1 MRTIIV
7 VGLVLISPAPLSAEP
22 LSFEAA
28 LRRAENEAPSLHASA
43 ADIEAGRSDAI
54 AADRLPDPTLDVGI
68 SDFPVSGPDAGRF
81 NRDDFTT
88 TTLGIS
94 QVFVNP
100 AKRRARAGRAD
111 AEIEIAEA
119 DFAVEAQTVRTETAL
134 AWIDLYYARLRLAQL
149 DLLNTSLD
157 NLQATVSARL
167 ASGAARPSQAFE
179 PEQLRAAITDR
190 RSELSAEVARAAA
203 LLARY
208 TGDAEADV
216 AGAPPVFHFDRD
228 VLLAGISTLPRL
240 RLIDA
245 QAGAAD
251 ADIRLARADLQPD
264 WTVSASYGRREPAF
278 GDLVSVGVSIDLP
291 LFSGRRQEPRI
302 AARISDASRVRFE
315 RIALER
321 EVTAA
326 LEADLADHTMHDQR
340 LENARTVLVP
350 LARRRAELDL
360 ASYGAG
366 TLDLGSALLSSL
378 SLAEAEVEALARE
391 AAVARDA
398 IRITF
403 TYTEQRP

>member
-7 VGLVLISPAPLSAEP
+7 VGLALISPAPLFAEP

-28 LRRAENEAPSLHASA
+28 LRRAENEAPSLRASEA
-43 ADIEAGRSDAI
+43 GIEAGRSDAI

-81 NRDDFTT
+81 NRDDFTM
-88 TTLGIS
+88 TTLGVS
-94 QVFVNP
+94 QMLVNP
-100 AKRRARAGRAD
+100 AKRRARAGRAN

-119 DFAVEAQTVRTETAL
+119 GFAVAAQSVRTETAI

-190 RSELSAEVARAAA
+190 RSELSADVARAAA

-216 AGAPPVFHFDRD
+216 AGAPPILQIDRA
-228 VLLAGISTLPRL
+228 VLLAGISRLPRL

-251 ADIRLARADLQPD
+251 ADVRLARADLQPD

-315 RIALER
+315 RVALER
-321 EVTAA
+321 EVRAA

-340 LENARTVLVP
+340 LENARAVLVP

-403 TYTEQRP
+403 TYTEQQP